1 MDLEKRKEVY
11 GICGECNEPGTGE
24 YWCQPCN
31 AKRFKENFKNWTS
44 GNINIDELIQQSQLD
59 ALLSFKCLEW
69 IPFEKF
75 ENVTYLT
82 RGGFSKIYSADW
94 PEGNI
99 EEWDIKDQKWNR
111 LSNVEVVL
119 KSLDNSSKNISNDFL
134 NEVIKINIAI
144 NIYILMHI

>member
-11 GICGECNEPGTGE
+11 GICGECKELGTGLR
-24 YWCQPCN
+24 WCQTCN
-31 AKRFKENFKNWTS
+31 AKRFKKNFKNWTS
-44 GNINIDELIQQSQLD
+44 GNKNIDELIQQSQIDSLID
-59 ALLSFKCLEW
+59 LKCLEW

-99 EEWDIKDQKWNR
+99 EDWDIENQKWNR
-111 LSNVEVVL
+111 DSNIKVAL
-119 KSLDNSSKNISNDFL
+119 KSLDNSSNNISNDFL
-134 NEVIKINIAI
+134 NEVIKINIA
-144 NIYILMHI
+144 Y